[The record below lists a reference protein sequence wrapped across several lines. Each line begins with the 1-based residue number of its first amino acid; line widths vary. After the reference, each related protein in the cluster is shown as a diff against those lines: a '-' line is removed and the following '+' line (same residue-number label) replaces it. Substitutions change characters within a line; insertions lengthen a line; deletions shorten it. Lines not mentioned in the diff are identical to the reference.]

1 MKKIFEQVR
10 ELDFS
15 ALDDPGALDP
25 KTPVRKPTSG
35 NDNVVVTPPVITKK
49 LDMSLL
55 KPFKP
60 TSTSDKGQRITVNGV
75 TYTFYQNG
83 KVWVS
88 NLKKHVDWTSKNG
101 KILVN
106 GVELKQSGTGGGS
119 GTKDKWK
126 KANLYL
132 KQKDSLIRNAIIFYE
147 TMSKLTSTFNWDE
160 KTIYKVMA
168 KYITPDNA
176 PYIDALIRMISG
188 DMKDLRRKYLPA
200 YNYWLSRNGQSGTT
214 FQYLAALPIHN
225 LVYHDLTD
233 FVSRDYANW
242 LDLDSTDP
250 KIVKLK
256 KQLRSVFPNIMK
268 HTISGNMYTSTK
280 LNGQIDRVQ
289 LANMIM
295 DIYNTKAFGPIKK
308 IK

>member
-1 MKKIFEQVR
+1 MKKLFEQIR
-10 ELDFS
+10 KLKFDKLKDET
-15 ALDDPGALDP
+15 ALDP
-25 KTPVRKPTSG
+25 TVRVRKPTNG

-119 GTKDKWK
+119 DKRDKIKQAKLLNYQK
-126 KANLYL
+126 K
-132 KQKDSLIRNAIIFYE
+132 LIRNAIIFYE
-147 TMSKLTSTFNWDE
+147 TISKLTSRANWDE
-160 KTIYKVMA
+160 ETIYKVMA
-168 KYITPDNA
+168 NYINPYNA
-176 PYIDALIRMISG
+176 PYGDAVIRMISG
-188 DMKDLRRKYLPA
+188 DMKAYRKKYLPA
-200 YNYWLSRNGQSGTT
+200 YNYWLSRNGESGTT
-214 FQYLAALPIHN
+214 FQYLAALPFPD

-233 FVSRDYANW
+233 IVSGPFADY
-242 LDLDSTDP
+242 LDLDSSDP
-250 KIVKLK
+250 KIVKFK
-256 KQLRSVFPNIMK
+256 KQISSVFPNIMK
-268 HTISGNMYTSTK
+268 HTSGNMYTSTK
-280 LNGQIDRVQ
+280 LNGQMDRERIHKMV
-289 LANMIM
+289 M

>member
-1 MKKIFEQVR
+1 MKKLFEQNR
-10 ELDFS
+10 KLNFDK
-15 ALDDPGALDP
+15 LKDQTALDP
-25 KTPVRKPTSG
+25 TVRVRKPTNG

-60 TSTSDKGQRITVNGV
+60 TSTSDGGQRITVNGV

-88 NLKKHVDWTSKNG
+88 NLKKHVDWTIKNG

-119 GTKDKWK
+119 SKADKI
-126 KANLYL
+126 
-132 KQKDSLIRNAIIFYE
+132 KQAKRLNYQKQLIRNAIIFYE
-147 TMSKLTSTFNWDE
+147 SMSKLTSDFNWDE
-160 KTIYKVMA
+160 ETIYKVMA

-188 DMKDLRRKYLPA
+188 DMKDYRKKYLPA
-200 YNYWLSRNGQSGTT
+200 YNYWLSRNGESGTT
-214 FQYLAALPIHN
+214 FQYLASLPIYHLVNHN
-225 LVYHDLTD
+225 LTD
-233 FVSRDYANW
+233 FISGQYADW

-256 KQLRSVFPNIMK
+256 KQLRAVFPNIMK
-268 HTISGNMYTSTK
+268 HTSGNMYTDTK
-280 LNGQIDRVQ
+280 MNGRLDGAMLSKKIV
-289 LANMIM
+289 I
-295 DIYNTKAFGPIKK
+295 DIYKNQAFGPIKK

>member
-10 ELDFS
+10 ELDFG
-15 ALDDPGALDP
+15 ALGQAGAEALDP
-25 KTPVRKPTSG
+25 KTPVRKPTNG

-106 GVELKQSGTGGGS
+106 GVELKPKAVNTVNHDDEIARGKLGREQMYLI
-119 GTKDKWK
+119 K
-126 KANLYL
+126 KAVY
-132 KQKDSLIRNAIIFYE
+132 FYE
-147 TMSKLTSTFNWDE
+147 SMCSLMLGFDWDE
-160 KTIYKVMA
+160 ERILNLIA
-168 KYITPDNA
+168 KYVTPENA
-176 PYIDALIRMISG
+176 PYIDALIRMING
-188 DMKDLRRKYLPA
+188 DMVDYRRKYLPA
-200 YNYWLSRNGQSGTT
+200 YNYWVSRGGQTGTT
-214 FQYLAALPIHN
+214 FEYLVKLRNKYMKQN
-225 LVYHDLTD
+225 LGSVVTGSIAD
-233 FVSRDYANW
+233 W
-242 LDLDSTDP
+242 LDLDSKTP
-250 KIVKLK
+250 KMVKLK
-256 KQLRSVFPNIMK
+256 KQLIPIFPNIMK
-268 HTISGNMYTSTK
+268 ITPATK
-280 LNGQIDRVQ
+280 ATDVK
-289 LANMIM
+289 MIGRLDGSM
-295 DIYNTKAFGPIKK
+295 LTKEIVIDIYKKQVFGPIKK